1 MLSPAG
7 ITRLADNSL
16 VMVFEGFWDYFAHN
30 RTERHHFSVQARRS
44 HDDGASWSEGQVVF
58 TPPEGSKG
66 INAGA
71 PQVIAS
77 PSGAICKADH
87 PEPSMLSAR
96 QR

>member
-1 MLSPAG
+1 MPG
-7 ITRLADNSL
+7 ITRLADDSL
-16 VMVFEGFWDYFAHN
+16 LMVFEGFWDYFAHN
-30 RTERHHFSVQARRS
+30 TTERHHFSVQARRS
-44 HDDGASWSEGQVVF
+44 HDDGASWSDGQVVF

-77 PSGAICKADH
+77 PSGSICKHDH
-87 PEPSMLSAR
+87 PEPSMPSAR